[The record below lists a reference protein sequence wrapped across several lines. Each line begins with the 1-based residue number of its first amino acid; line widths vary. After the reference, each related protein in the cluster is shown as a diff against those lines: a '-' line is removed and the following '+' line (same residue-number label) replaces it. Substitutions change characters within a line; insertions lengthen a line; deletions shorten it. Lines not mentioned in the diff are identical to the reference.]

1 MDYKSDYFDASVSN
15 DCLYQGVLITGEP
28 VLCISGRVNEEDCCW
43 AIQSLDDLIAD
54 GKRQIVFDCSG
65 VEKFVKNWFS
75 KKIQQRVAA
84 FEGDLKIRIRD
95 FSKKLD
101 IEVSR
106 TAKQHAPKCNSFP
119 NAIGPAIYS

>member
-1 MDYKSDYFDASVSN
+1 MEYQSEYFNASVSN

-28 VLCISGRVNEEDCCW
+28 VLCISGAVNEEDCSW

-54 GKRQIVFDCSG
+54 GKRRIVFDYSG
-65 VEKFVKNWFS
+65 VEKFVKSWFS

-106 TAKQHAPKCNSFP
+106 TQKHQVP
-119 NAIGPAIYS
+119 NRSWPRHSLMT

>member
-1 MDYKSDYFDASVSN
+1 MEYQSEYFNASMSN
-15 DCLYQGVLITGEP
+15 NCLYQGVLITGES
-28 VLCISGRVNEEDCCW
+28 VLCISGTVNEEDCSW

-54 GKRQIVFDCSG
+54 GKRKIVFDYSG
-65 VEKFVKNWFS
+65 VEKFVKGWFS

-106 TAKQHAPKCNSFP
+106 TQKQHRPKHSL
-119 NAIGPAIYS
+119 SRHSLMK